1 MKNFVFTGLIL
12 LFSVTA
18 QAQIYKW
25 VDENGKTQYTDQP
38 PPPNVATDV
47 KGLNIKSAPMS
58 GNSQT
63 GKTKNLSEIGRAH
76 V

>member
-1 MKNFVFTGLIL
+1 ML

-58 GNSQT
+58 G
-63 GKTKNLSEIGRAH
+63 K
-76 V
+76 